1 MNVDRIVHLMA
12 GTMVMAGVG
21 LAHYVHP
28 DWIWLSFIMGL
39 SLAQSGVTG
48 FCPAS
53 FLLKKFGVKDNNCC

>member
-12 GTMVMAGVG
+12 GTMVMAGVA

-28 DWIWLSFIMGL
+28 DWVWLSFIMGL

-53 FLLKKFGVKDNNCC
+53 FLLKKFGVKGNNCC